1 MILQRKVEMKKST
14 INFNKEII
22 ACEIGAFLGAPLV
35 SFIFSHI
42 TEIKNIISA
51 SAVIGGL
58 IGFTIFCIT
67 MRIRNQN
74 KRGDYSIKKF
84 TKDVAYFTPAAFILS
99 MIVYYPTVFFLS
111 RHLLY
116 QNLNVFSSVV
126 SSQVIAFVLFITAM
140 NSYRKILSRLT
151 GKVI

>member
-1 MILQRKVEMKKST
+1 MKKST

-42 TEIKNIISA
+42 TEVKDIISA

-58 IGFTIFCIT
+58 IGSTIFWIT
-67 MRIRNQN
+67 TRIKNQN
-74 KRGDYSIKKF
+74 KHGNYSVKKLA
-84 TKDVAYFTPAAFILS
+84 KDIAYFTPAAFVIS
-99 MIVYYPTVFFLS
+99 IIAYYPTVFFLS

-126 SSQVIAFVLFITAM
+126 SSQVIAFVLFISIM
-140 NSYRKILSRLT
+140 NIYRYVLSKLT
-151 GKVI
+151 GKVL